1 MRRRKTTPAVA
12 ADAGS
17 LTGEHEQR
25 SGAGASESSKRTGR
39 FETRRRR
46 LGGPGWQKQKA
57 FGEYEK

>member
-46 LGGPGWQKQKA
+46 LGGPG
-57 FGEYEK
+57 